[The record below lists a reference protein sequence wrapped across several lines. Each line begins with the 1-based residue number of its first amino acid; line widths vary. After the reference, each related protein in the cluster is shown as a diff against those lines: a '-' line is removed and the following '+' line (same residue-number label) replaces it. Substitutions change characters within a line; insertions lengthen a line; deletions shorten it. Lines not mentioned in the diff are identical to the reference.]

1 MQWNNSIRLLAVA
14 ALLTGGASAALAES
28 RWGANYFPNV
38 PLVNQDG
45 KTVRFYDDLLKGKI
59 VAVYLMYTTCK
70 YSCPLETARLAQAQ
84 RLLGDRVGRDIFFY
98 SITIDPKHDTPEVL
112 KSYAERYHAGPGWQ
126 FLTGKQEDIE
136 LISKKLGLYSEP
148 DPANSDGHIPI
159 LMIGNV
165 PTGQWMKNSALDNPR
180 FLATMI
186 GQFLEGWKHGST
198 DPLKSYSGAPEFAV
212 DRGQYLFGTKCAAC
226 HTIGRGDRVGP
237 DLLGVTQSRDRAWL
251 TRYIQTPDKV
261 LAGGDP
267 TAKALFSAYKEVRM
281 PNLSLSEA
289 EAKALIGFLDRKV
302 LYFIDP
308 MHPAYRSDKPGT
320 APDCGMRLEPV
331 FADNKTATSGTR
343 PASSVQPAVSRIP
356 APSRRTATGNSPSR
370 SAYGPTSSPCR
381 PAATSAA

>member
-1 MQWNNSIRLLAVA
+1 MQRNNWMSLIAGA
-14 ALLTGGASAALAES
+14 ALLTVGLPAAPNES

-59 VAVYLMYTTCK
+59 VAVYLMYTTCQ

-84 RLLGDRVGRDIFFY
+84 RLLGDRVGKDIFFY
-98 SITIDPKHDTPEVL
+98 SISIDPKHDIPQVL
-112 KSYAERYHAGPGWQ
+112 KGYAEKYHAGPGWQ
-126 FLTGKQEDIE
+126 FLTGKPADIE

-148 DPANSDGHIPI
+148 DPANRDGHIPV

-186 GQFLEGWKHGST
+186 GQFLEGWKHGSS
-198 DPLKSYSGAPEFAV
+198 DQLKAYSGAPQLAV
-212 DRGQYLFGTKCAAC
+212 DRGQYIFATKCAAC

-237 DLLGVTQSRDRAWL
+237 DLLGVTHARDRSWL
-251 TRYIQTPDKV
+251 TRYIQTPDEV

-267 TAKALFSAYKEVRM
+267 IAKALFTAFKEVRM
-281 PNLSLSEA
+281 PNLNLSEA

-302 LYFIDP
+302 LYFVDP
-308 MHPAYRSDKPGT
+308 MHPTYKSHKPGT

-331 FADNKTATSGTR
+331 FADSKPADSDAT
-343 PASSVQPAVSRIP
+343 PASPVQAPHAANI
-356 APSRRTATGNSPSR
+356 APSVPVTARR
-370 SAYGPTSSPCR
+370 
-381 PAATSAA
+381 

>member
-1 MQWNNSIRLLAVA
+1 MQRNTWTRFLAFAALLAV
-14 ALLTGGASAALAES
+14 GISAAPAET

-45 KTVRFYDDLLKGKI
+45 ETVRFYDDLLKGKI

-70 YSCPLETARLAQAQ
+70 YSCPLETARLAQTQ
-84 RLLGDRVGRDIFFY
+84 RLLGDRVGKDIFFI
-98 SITIDPKHDTPEVL
+98 SISIDPKHDTPEVL

-126 FLTGKQEDIE
+126 FLTGKAEDID
-136 LISKKLGLYSEP
+136 LISKKLGLYSAP
-148 DPANSDGHIPI
+148 DPANTDGHIPV

-198 DPLKSYSGAPEFAV
+198 DPLKSYSGAPQFAV

-237 DLLGVTQSRDRAWL
+237 DLLGVAHARDRAWL
-251 TRYIQTPDKV
+251 ARYIQKPDEV
-261 LAGGDP
+261 LAGGDAI
-267 TAKALFSAYKEVRM
+267 AKALFTAYKGVRM

-302 LYFIDP
+302 LYFVDP
-308 MHPAYRSDKPGT
+308 MHPAYRSDKPGS
-320 APDCGMRLEPV
+320 APDCGMKLEPV
-331 FADNKTATSGTR
+331 FADTGSPVSGSATTPSTQ
-343 PASSVQPAVSRIP
+343 PASVANVRPQSADREYV
-356 APSRRTATGNSPSR
+356 RR
-370 SAYGPTSSPCR
+370 
-381 PAATSAA
+381 